1 MAIYILQTTLTE
13 VMRQFAKDTVW
24 NLLNCNLNIKD
35 EIGDLS
41 NTVDDLDGNI
51 QDNSAKIEETENL
64 VQNLVDLNNTIS
76 VKMQETET
84 LVQNLSV
91 TVNDLENSFDEN
103 QNANDLITLNGT
115 VHDNF
120 VRIKEFNDLQDT
132 VIENAAK
139 IKGIYFRSALILQ
152 IDNLFYIFALL
163 CNLTIIFI

>member
-1 MAIYILQTTLTE
+1 
-13 VMRQFAKDTVW
+13 MRQFAKDTVW
-24 NLLNCNLNIKD
+24 NLLNCNLNLKD

-51 QDNSAKIEETENL
+51 QDNSAKIKETENL
-64 VQNLVDLNNTIS
+64 AQNLVDLNNTIF

-84 LVQNLSV
+84 LVQNLNV

-120 VRIKEFNDLQDT
+120 VRIKAFENHVQDFNDLEDT

-139 IKGIYFRSALILQ
+139 IKGICFRFALILQ
-152 IDNLFYIFALL
+152 IDSLFYIFALL

>member
-1 MAIYILQTTLTE
+1 MAVLQTTLTV
-13 VMRQFAKDTVW
+13 VMGQFAKDTVW
-24 NLLNCNLNIKD
+24 NLLTCNLNLKD

-64 VQNLVDLNNTIS
+64 AQNLVDLNNTIS
-76 VKMQETET
+76 IKMQETET
-84 LVQNLSV
+84 LVQNLS
-91 TVNDLENSFDEN
+91 TLENSFDEN
-103 QNANDLITLNGT
+103 QAKIQKNANDLINLNGT

-132 VIENAAK
+132 VIENTAK